1 MELTINLLN
10 TIGHF
15 FVLGAGSDTL
25 ATSIRT
31 FIAPIVLLACSISAL
46 TFLFKREFM
55 QMIIFAVAAIVVF
68 AIFYVPSLLSELG
81 RSFGESNK
89 GLTWN

>member
-1 MELTINLLN
+1 MELVINFLSVF
-10 TIGHF
+10 GHA
-15 FVLGAGSDTL
+15 FVLADASSLVDG
-25 ATSIRT
+25 IRS
-31 FIAPIVLLACSISAL
+31 FIAPIVLLACSIAAL

-68 AIFYVPSLLSELG
+68 AIFYAPEMLG
-81 RSFGESNK
+81 NLGKSFGESNK